1 MMANIKD
8 IARLAGVSVT
18 TVSRVINGH
27 PYVSAEKQEAVKRAM
42 ETANYERNINA
53 VHLSK
58 GKTNLIGVV
67 VPSIRR
73 PYYGMVV
80 EGIAEE
86 AIRDNYKLVFIQTG
100 YEVERELDALMMLKL
115 KQIDALIFCSKT
127 IGLDI
132 LEEYI
137 PYGPIIVLEDARG
150 SSISSIF
157 IDYYKNFAMALTYL
171 RGKGHHK
178 IGYCLA
184 RKSSPNS
191 RQREAAYR
199 DFYTDLNEAYDP
211 EYIFH
216 DCIHLEDGE
225 WIMQRII
232 KMDDPPTALL
242 VTSDQVAAGILT
254 YCKDNDIAVPD
265 KLAIVGFDN
274 QPIAKI
280 MNITTYEIPLV
291 EIGRRS
297 FIRAIEGGCSHQ
309 EIPINLI
316 ERLTV

>member
-1 MMANIKD
+1 MANIKD
-8 IARLAGVSVT
+8 IAKLAGVSVT

-27 PYVSAEKQEAVKRAM
+27 PYVSTIKKEAVRRAM
-42 ETANYERNINA
+42 ELANYERNINA

-73 PYYGMVV
+73 PFFGMVV
-80 EGIAEE
+80 EGIADE
-86 AIRDNYKLVFIQTG
+86 AIKDNYKLVLIQTN
-100 YEVERELDALMMLKL
+100 YEIEREMDALMMLKL
-115 KQIDALIFCSKT
+115 KQIDALIICSKT
-127 IGLDI
+127 SDWDI
-132 LEEYI
+132 VEEYVR
-137 PYGPIIVLEDARG
+137 YGPIIVLEDARG
-150 SSISSIF
+150 RNVSSMF
-157 IDYYKNFAMALTYL
+157 IDHYKSFSRALSYL
-171 RGKGHHK
+171 RSKGHHK

-191 RQREAAYR
+191 EQREAAYR
-199 DFYTDLNEAYDP
+199 DFYSNLNETFDP
-211 EYIFH
+211 NYIFY
-216 DCIHLEDGE
+216 DCVHLEDGE

-232 KMDDPPTALL
+232 KMEDPPTALL

-254 YCKDNDIAVPD
+254 YCKENDIGVPD

-280 MNITTYEIPLV
+280 MNITTFEIPIV
-291 EIGRRS
+291 EIGRRL
-297 FIRAIEGGCSHQ
+297 FLQVIDGSHFHE